1 MGVKKKKKEP
11 NSVMTNLNILVNKGF
26 CAQTQ
31 SRVKNIFKALK
42 DQLEPEEYE
51 ELQKLYVRIDADNPD
66 SVDPANGGTYDHEVF
81 AKYAKSLMHKYAKK
95 GK

>member
-42 DQLEPEEYE
+42 EQLEPEEYE

-66 SVDPANGGTYDHEVF
+66 ALPPIKGEAYNHDAF